1 MREGL
6 GHDFPYVDII
16 SDRSVERVIKGSLSV
31 LADTGV
37 VVQDK
42 QMQQTLVA
50 YGCRV
55 DTSTDRVRMDEA
67 VVTRALS
74 SAPGSFEGKAMDPSE
89 SIRFSP
95 GETTY
100 FINGCGKA
108 LVDVDTWEMHDPT
121 REEFYRHIRVI
132 DALPHIDIQNCFPF
146 FGFAKVPEC
155 MRLIESAAAKFR
167 VSGKVQIEGTLF
179 DNYRFT
185 CAMADLFKV
194 DLFQIVNSAAPLTYY
209 AETADQMRTYT
220 EHNLPFHF
228 ATGVTRGMTGPMTS
242 LGSVILNNAEALA
255 GIVMSQALQEGS
267 RVWVNSMMLTP
278 NMSNGM
284 PAFGDIGNSITDM
297 AFNQVWR
304 HLDIPCWSNA
314 ASWTSSKMIDYQA
327 GYELTSAL
335 VLQILSGA
343 TAISFQG
350 GLHDEIGVSTVK
362 AIIDDDVVAS
372 LKRLMRGLNDSEEGL
387 AVDLINEI
395 GPLPGSYLDTDLT
408 LEHWRDECHI
418 PTVGIRDPYP
428 QWVEG
433 NKRGSVVERAKER
446 MEQLLADHKETVLTE
461 SQEQEL
467 EYILEEA
474 RTYYRK
480 KGLISDEE
488 WRIYQEDLASPG
500 YPFS

>member
-6 GHDFPYVDII
+6 GHDFPYVDIVRN
-16 SDRSVERVIKGSLSV
+16 STVQRVVKGTFSV

-42 QMQQTLVA
+42 QMQHTLAA

-55 DTSTDRVRMDEA
+55 DTENDRVRMDEKILR
-67 VVTRALS
+67 RALA
-74 SAPGSFEGKAMDPSE
+74 SAPSSFEGQAMDPSN
-89 SIRFSP
+89 SIRFKP

-108 LVDVDTWEMHDPT
+108 LVDADNWRMHDPT

-132 DALPHIDIQNCFPF
+132 DALPNIDIQNCFPF

-167 VSGKVQIEGTLF
+167 VSSKVQIEGTLF

-185 CAMADLFKV
+185 SAMADLFKV

-209 AETADQMRTYT
+209 AETADQMRNYT

-255 GIVMSQALQEGS
+255 GIVMAQALKEGA

-278 NMSNGM
+278 NMNNGM
-284 PAFGDIGNSITDM
+284 PAFGDMGNSITDM

-304 HLDIPCWSNA
+304 HLGIPCWSNA
-314 ASWTSSKMIDYQA
+314 AAWTSSKMIDYQA

-335 VLQILSGA
+335 VLQVLSGA

-362 AIIDDDVVAS
+362 AVIDDDVVAS
-372 LKRLMRGLNDSEEGL
+372 LKRLMRGVNDSDEGL
-387 AVDLINEI
+387 AVDLINEV
-395 GPLPGSYLDTDLT
+395 GPLPGSYLESDLT
-408 LEHWRDECHI
+408 LESWRDECHI
-418 PTVGIRDPYP
+418 PTVGIRDTYN
-428 QWVEG
+428 QWVEDG
-433 NKRGSVVERAKER
+433 KQASVVQRAKER
-446 MEQLLADHKETVLTE
+446 LEQLIAAQPQSIITE
-461 SQEQEL
+461 SQEQDL
-467 EYILEEA
+467 EYILNEA
-474 RTYYRK
+474 RNHYRK

-488 WRIYQEDLASPG
+488 WHIYQEDLGSTE
-500 YPFS
+500 YPFA